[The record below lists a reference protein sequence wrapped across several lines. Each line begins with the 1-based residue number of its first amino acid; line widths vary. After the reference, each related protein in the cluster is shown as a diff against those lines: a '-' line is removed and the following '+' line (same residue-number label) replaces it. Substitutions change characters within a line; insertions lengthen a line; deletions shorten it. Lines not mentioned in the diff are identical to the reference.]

1 MDTQESMREVS
12 GLRLRFQMNNRLR
25 LESLAA
31 LSKVF
36 REYGEP
42 ISDQLL
48 SSIVLALPDEL
59 HGNGAINAK
68 DNESKRDSPGPGT
81 GVPGP
86 GTGVPG
92 PGTGVQGPG
101 TGVPGPGTGVPGAGT
116 GVPGPGTGVPG
127 PGTGVPGPGKG
138 VPGPGTGGPG
148 AGRVV
153 TLAAIR

>member
-59 HGNGAINAK
+59 HGNGVISAK
-68 DNESKRDSPGPGT
+68 DNESKRDAPGPGT

-86 GTGVPG
+86 
-92 PGTGVQGPG
+92 
-101 TGVPGPGTGVPGAGT
+101 GT

-127 PGTGVPGPGKG
+127 PGTGVPGPGKR
-138 VPGPGTGGPG
+138 VPAPGTGVPVAGTAVAGTDTAALG
-148 AGRVV
+148 AG
-153 TLAAIR
+153 

>member
-1 MDTQESMREVS
+1 MDIQESMREVS
-12 GLRLRFQMNNRLR
+12 GLRLRFQRNNRLR

-59 HGNGAINAK
+59 HGNGAISAK
-68 DNESKRDSPGPGT
+68 DNESKRDAPGPGT

-86 GTGVPG
+86 GTGVA
-92 PGTGVQGPG
+92 
-101 TGVPGPGTGVPGAGT
+101 GPGTGVPGAGAGAPGPGSGEAGPAT
-116 GVPGPGTGVPG
+116 GWPGPGTG
-127 PGTGVPGPGKG
+127 
-138 VPGPGTGGPG
+138 
-148 AGRVV
+148 A
-153 TLAAIR
+153 